1 MNTLLANIENLK
13 KVNSENN
20 ILNNNIQHNNIINNN
35 ILTKEKEQISTPLLP
50 IDGLPEYLQN
60 FISEYVNVYNIP
72 RDYIAASVLF
82 STALAIGD
90 KFELQGKYKNVPVF
104 WLSIIGDVS
113 TGKTDPLRRC
123 LDFFNMRDSLTY
135 KKYKLDLEI
144 YNSEMEKPKKE
155 RDALIQ
161 RPQWFQYILN
171 DYTPEALARVH
182 STNNRGLCIYRD
194 ELKGWLDDFGR
205 YAKSGEQSNMLSSFF
220 GVPIKYN
227 RAGTDPINIEKPCIF
242 PCGGIQP
249 DLLSTL
255 ANDNRAENGFLSRF
269 VHVYPDNQT
278 KPNYSH
284 KELKPEVMQNYYE
297 YLSTLADITETQI
310 LKLSFGASKVYE
322 KWYNKNAEITNSET
336 IGYLKGVY
344 GKLDVI
350 SLRLAIVVYGMNLV
364 CCQDLSTE
372 ISESTMLT
380 AINLTEYFRSTALK
394 VYKKIFIDN
403 NTLNKKDVIKYC
415 HSLGASQNEIALATK
430 VSQPYIQ
437 KILK

>member
-50 IDGLPEYLQN
+50 IDGFPEYLQN

-155 RDALIQ
+155 RNALIQ
-161 RPQWFQYILN
+161 RPQWFQYILI

-182 STNNRGLCIYRD
+182 SINNRGLCIYRD

-205 YAKSGEQSNMLSSFF
+205 YGKSGEQSNMLSSFF

-227 RAGTDPINIEKPCIF
+227 RAGTDPIDIPKPCIF

-249 DLLSTL
+249 DLLPTL
-255 ANDNRAENGFLSRF
+255 ANDSRAENGFLSRF

-278 KPNYSH
+278 KPNYSE
-284 KELKPEVMQNYYE
+284 KELSPEVMQNYYK
-297 YLSTLADITETQI
+297 YLSILTDIKETQI
-310 LKLSFGASKVYE
+310 LKLSFEVSKVYAN
-322 KWYNKNAEITNSET
+322 WFNDNAKKTNEEPS
-336 IGYLKGVY
+336 GYLKGVY

-350 SLRLAIVVYGMNLV
+350 SLRIAIVIHGMKFACNK
-364 CCQDLSTE
+364 DISTE